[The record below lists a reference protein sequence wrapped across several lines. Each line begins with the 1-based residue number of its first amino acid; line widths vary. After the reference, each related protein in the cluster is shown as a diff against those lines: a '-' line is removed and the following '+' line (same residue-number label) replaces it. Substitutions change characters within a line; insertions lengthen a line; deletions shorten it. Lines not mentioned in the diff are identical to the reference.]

1 MLVGIADRL
10 DSLAGLFA
18 VGLAPTGSK
27 DPFALRRT
35 ALGLTQ
41 LLTGKDLDFDL
52 EWGLLLA
59 GQALP
64 VPFDAQVLKAA
75 LDFVGG
81 RLRGL
86 LLERGYRYDIVDAV
100 LKTQA
105 ANPAKAERFARSLG
119 AWTAREDWTSILPAY
134 SRCARITRDLK
145 EIFPVSE
152 SALVESEERGLL
164 ASVLAAQTKLENSAD
179 LDAALEAVRQMV
191 PEINAFFDKVLVM
204 ADDENLRKSR
214 LGLLQAIVAL
224 VQPLADLSALEGF

>member
-1 MLVGIADRL
+1 MASPTAWIARGPVRGGLGADR
-10 DSLAGLFA
+10 
-18 VGLAPTGSK
+18 K
-27 DPFALRRT
+27 QDPFALRRT

-75 LDFVGG
+75 LDFVA
-81 RLRGL
+81 
-86 LLERGYRYDIVDAV
+86 DACADCFWN
-100 LKTQA
+100 A
-105 ANPAKAERFARSLG
+105 ATATTLWMPAEDPGCQSCQSRALCPFFRRV
-119 AWTAREDWTSILPAY
+119 TAREDWTSILPAY

-191 PEINAFFDKVLVM
+191 PEINAFFD
-204 ADDENLRKSR
+204 R
-214 LGLLQAIVAL
+214 LW
-224 VQPLADLSALEGF
+224 